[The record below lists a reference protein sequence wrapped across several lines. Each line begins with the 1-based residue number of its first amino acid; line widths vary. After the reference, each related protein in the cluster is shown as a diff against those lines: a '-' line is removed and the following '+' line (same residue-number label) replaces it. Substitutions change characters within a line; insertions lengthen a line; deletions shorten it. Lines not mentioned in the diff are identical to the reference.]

1 MGGVL
6 IFVNSHTP
14 QPAIPNHNTLSNKN
28 IETQLHSA
36 SLKQIKTKKR
46 KKFVQTPSRR
56 MNSSLRAGS
65 SANAPT

>member
-6 IFVNSHTP
+6 NYVNFHNP
-14 QPAIPNHNTLSNKN
+14 EPAILHYNALSNKN
-28 IETQLHSA
+28 IEMQLHST
-36 SLKQIKTKKR
+36 SLSKFKQKTDKKI
-46 KKFVQTPSRR
+46 VQTPSRR

>member
-6 IFVNSHTP
+6 NYVNFHNP
-14 QPAIPNHNTLSNKN
+14 EPAILHYNALSNKN